1 MKNFNYVSKHTGDIY
16 NLGLSVG
23 KYANGQ
29 TSIQLID
36 IDDGFPYA
44 VATVAVD
51 CELKENEVA
60 IKNYSENE
68 GILKNLVN
76 NDIIEN
82 PHRFT
87 SSGFVTIPI
96 CFIKNLE

>member
-1 MKNFNYVSKHTGDIY
+1 MKNFNYVSEHSGDVY
-16 NLGLSVG
+16 SLGLSVG
-23 KYANGQ
+23 KYPNGQ
-29 TSIQLID
+29 TAIQLID
-36 IDDGFPYA
+36 NEDGFPYA

-68 GILKNLVN
+68 GMLKNLVK
-76 NDIIEN
+76 NDIVEK

-87 SSGFVTIPI
+87 TSGFVTIPI
-96 CFIKNLE
+96 CFIKELE